1 MLPTTYL
8 VSQVFVNLRQTALLS
23 RVHGGGKAEAFNNL
37 PTLGFDPHVILQWS
51 DPSAGQG
58 SHELLVRT
66 AEEAKVQALMSERG
80 IRPTRSM
87 ARTRE
92 LQHALA
98 FPVYGSL
105 SGPSPAAPRA
115 EAAAVVFAW
124 RTDGGGGSMQPRV
137 CSPVI
142 CAGKQTDM
150 LTWPPCNGSRPG
162 RPS

>member
-1 MLPTTYL
+1 MLPTTHL

-98 FPVYGSL
+98 FPVYGSDGGL
-105 SGPSPAAPRA
+105 VAMVQLLRTVEQSPFDDDEVYLCDLLAPHVASAFGVKRPAATSLRRTRAPR
-115 EAAAVVFAW
+115 
-124 RTDGGGGSMQPRV
+124 RCP
-137 CSPVI
+137 
-142 CAGKQTDM
+142 
-150 LTWPPCNGSRPG
+150 
-162 RPS
+162 